1 MSNFKPPANDKK
13 RALTAGTVQALKNP
27 SSQEITPYYSTNIT
41 KCQENAE
48 KELSESFKPRKTLSE
63 YLAESYFRLGYLK
76 ESQRVYECSSYLAF
90 SHAVFED
97 YTLDANSK
105 LHRANFC
112 RDRLC
117 PTCLW
122 RRSLKYFNQ
131 ASKIL
136 SVLEKDHEFLFLTL
150 TAPNCAPEDLSETID
165 KFMKGWDRLTKR
177 KRYKDAVYGYSRA
190 LEVTINRE
198 NNTYHPHFHCVLAV
212 KPSYF
217 TSRCYIS
224 QAEWL
229 QLWRDTYGDQNITQV
244 DVRKAYAKPSA
255 GGASVPLGSVV
266 AEAVKYST
274 KPTEYIIPN
283 DPDETDRAVATLKPS
298 LHKRRLIQYGGCFK
312 DVARRLKLDDPEE
325 GDLLHVETDVHP
337 AIAHFITHYSWGLG
351 CYRITGAEFL
361 SLDAKAFIPG
371 ATDGSIIYRDLS
383 ENISPPDPD
392 HD

>member
-1 MSNFKPPANDKK
+1 M
-13 RALTAGTVQALKNP
+13 
-27 SSQEITPYYSTNIT
+27 
-41 KCQENAE
+41 
-48 KELSESFKPRKTLSE
+48 
-63 YLAESYFRLGYLK
+63 
-76 ESQRVYECSSYLAF
+76 
-90 SHAVFED
+90 
-97 YTLDANSK
+97 
-105 LHRANFC
+105 
-112 RDRLC
+112 
-117 PTCLW
+117 
-122 RRSLKYFNQ
+122 KYFNQ

-136 SVLEKDHEFLFLTL
+136 TVLEKDHEFLFLTL
-150 TAPNCAPEDLSETID
+150 TAPNCAPEALSSTID

-177 KRYKDAVYGYSRA
+177 KRYKDAVHGYSRA

-198 NNTYHPHFHCVLAV
+198 SDTYHPHFHCVLAV

-217 TSRCYIS
+217 TSRSYIS

-229 QLWRDTYGDQNITQV
+229 QLWRDSYGDQNITQV

-255 GGASVPLGSVV
+255 GGASAPLGSVV

-274 KPTEYIIPN
+274 KPTEYIIPT

-312 DVARRLKLDDPEE
+312 DVAKRLKLDDPED
-325 GDLLHVETDVHP
+325 GDLLHVETDIHP

-351 CYRITGAEFL
+351 GYRITGAEFL
-361 SLDAKAFIPG
+361 SLEAKAFIPG
-371 ATDGSIIYRDLS
+371 ATDGSIIHCDLS

>member
-1 MSNFKPPANDKK
+1 MSNFKPPENDKK

-27 SSQEITPYYSTNIT
+27 SSQEISPYYSTSLSS
-41 KCQENAE
+41 CQATAE
-48 KELSESFKPRKTLSE
+48 KELSESFQPRKTLSE

-90 SHAVFED
+90 SHSVLED
-97 YTLDANSK
+97 YTIDPKSK

-136 SVLEKDHEFLFLTL
+136 TVLEKDHEFLFLTL
-150 TAPNCAPEDLSETID
+150 TAPNCAPEALSSTID

-177 KRYKDAVYGYSRA
+177 KRYKDAVHGYSRA

-198 NNTYHPHFHCVLAV
+198 SDTYHPHFHCVLAV

-217 TSRCYIS
+217 TSRSYIS

-229 QLWRDTYGDQNITQV
+229 QLWRDSYGDQNITQV

-255 GGASVPLGSVV
+255 GGASAPLGSVV

-274 KPTEYIIPN
+274 KPTEYIIPT

-312 DVARRLKLDDPEE
+312 DVAKRLKLDDPED
-325 GDLLHVETDVHP
+325 GDLLHVETDIHP

-351 CYRITGAEFL
+351 GYRITGAEFL
-361 SLDAKAFIPG
+361 SLEAKAFIPG
-371 ATDGSIIYRDLS
+371 ATDGSIIHCDLS